1 MVNISHAIEYVN
13 RESGQEINARIQ
25 KGIWAGG
32 LQWGEKGR
40 DWMRLKIECRVKK
53 ASHQRFH
60 LFIVR
65 KAEKTKCSVIQEYI
79 HNHYNYKQ
87 NSTQKG
93 SS

>member
-40 DWMRLKIECRVKK
+40 D
-53 ASHQRFH
+53 
-60 LFIVR
+60 
-65 KAEKTKCSVIQEYI
+65 
-79 HNHYNYKQ
+79 
-87 NSTQKG
+87 
-93 SS
+93 